1 MTELFVLIIIVLTA
15 VGCSLVG
22 NFLVLRRLSLMGDA
36 ISHAVL
42 PGIVVAFLFIGHLD
56 SPLFF
61 IMSVIFAVFMA
72 IFIQWI
78 TDRVT
83 ISRESVIGIVFTA
96 LFALGVLMLV
106 QFADNVHLDQDAVLF
121 GSVEFSALNRFVVF
135 GMDIG
140 PRSLWMMGFVLL
152 TNLIL
157 VGLFYKEFKIST
169 FDPALARSLGFS
181 VKKMHYLLMVM
192 TAITVVAAFEAVGA
206 ILVVALLI
214 VPAATSY
221 ILSER
226 LGFMIIL
233 SAIFAA
239 ISALAGFWFALYFD
253 VSTAGSVAMMCGVIM
268 FLVVVSKAIW
278 QLLFIR
284 V

>member
-22 NFLVLRRLSLMGDA
+22 NFLVLRKLSLMGDA

-42 PGIVVAFLFIGHLD
+42 PGIVVAFLFVGHLD

-61 IMSVIFAVFMA
+61 LMAVFFAVLMA
-72 IFIQWI
+72 FFIQWI
-78 TDRVT
+78 TDRVS

-121 GSVEFSALNRFVVF
+121 GSVEFSALNRFEVF
-135 GMDIG
+135 GVDIG
-140 PRSLWMMGFVLL
+140 PRSLWMMGTVFLVNLV
-152 TNLIL
+152 LIL
-157 VGLFYKEFKIST
+157 IFYKEFKLTT
-169 FDPALARSLGFS
+169 FDPGLARSLGFS
-181 VKKMHYLLMVM
+181 VKKMHYLLMIM

-206 ILVVALLI
+206 ILVVALLV
-214 VPAATSY
+214 VPAATAY
-221 ILSER
+221 LLSQR
-226 LGFMIIL
+226 LVVMMFL
-233 SAIFAA
+233 SAFFAA
-239 ISALAGFWFALYFD
+239 VAAVAGFWFALYFD
-253 VSTAGSVAMMCGVIM
+253 VSTAGSVAMMAGLGLMIVVIAN
-268 FLVVVSKAIW
+268 VSWK
-278 QLLFIR
+278 LLRGR